1 MLPVL
6 ERLGEPRLP
15 HFSVWPRN
23 AGVIILSPLFWCPVF
38 RPGTQKL
45 GLFPRMAVAA
55 VQYRDR
61 SNRFATSATWCLAAA
76 LVLLAVLPGCV
87 RRRMTVRSNPPGAV
101 VFVDDQE
108 IGTTPASTAFTYYG
122 TRKIQLVKDGFET
135 LTVKQTFYPPWY
147 EITPLDFVS
156 ENLWPHET
164 RDEQYLD
171 FQLQPQQIVP
181 SEKLV
186 ERAEAL
192 RGGIRQGYTVP
203 LPNAT
208 PTPQPIAPLPN

>member
-1 MLPVL
+1 L
-6 ERLGEPRLP
+6 
-15 HFSVWPRN
+15 
-23 AGVIILSPLFWCPVF
+23 
-38 RPGTQKL
+38 
-45 GLFPRMAVAA
+45 AA
-55 VQYRDR
+55 VLYRDH
-61 SNRFATSATWCLAAA
+61 SNRFAPTATWCLAAA
-76 LVLLAVLPGCV
+76 LTLLAFLPGCV

-108 IGTTPASTAFTYYG
+108 IGTTPASTSFTYYG
-122 TRKIQLVKDGFET
+122 TRKVQLVKDGFET

-186 ERAEAL
+186 ERAESL
-192 RGGIRQGYTVP
+192 RGGSRQGYAVP

-208 PTPQPIAPLPN
+208 PTPQPIAPLPY

>member
-6 ERLGEPRLP
+6 ERRGAARFVAIFRLAAQGWADYTSAALLESS
-15 HFSVWPRN
+15 FSDWAPK
-23 AGVIILSPLFWCPVF
+23 S
-38 RPGTQKL
+38 
-45 GLFPRMAVAA
+45 GLFPRITVAA
-55 VQYRDR
+55 VQFRDP
-61 SNRFATSATWCLAAA
+61 SNRFAPTATWCLAAA
-76 LVLLAVLPGCV
+76 LTLLAVLPGCV

-108 IGTTPASTAFTYYG
+108 IGTTPASTSFTYYG

-156 ENLWPHET
+156 ENLWPHEV
-164 RDEQYLD
+164 RDEQFLD

-192 RGGIRQGYTVP
+192 RGGLRQGYTVP

-208 PTPQPIAPLPN
+208 PTPQPIAPLPY

>member
-6 ERLGEPRLP
+6 ERRSERRFAAIFSLAAEGWVHYTSTALLASSFPPGPQNPFLP
-15 HFSVWPRN
+15 
-23 AGVIILSPLFWCPVF
+23 GI
-38 RPGTQKL
+38 T
-45 GLFPRMAVAA
+45 AVT
-55 VQYRDR
+55 VPSHDR
-61 SNRFATSATWCLAAA
+61 SNRFAPTAAWCLAAT
-76 LVLLAVLPGCV
+76 LTLLAVLPGCV

-108 IGTTPASTAFTYYG
+108 IGTTPASSSFTYYG
-122 TRKIQLVKDGFET
+122 TRKIQLLKDGFET

-156 ENLWPHET
+156 ENLWPHEV
-164 RDEQYLD
+164 RDEQFLD

-192 RGGIRQGYTVP
+192 RGGLRQGYTVP

-208 PTPQPIAPLPN
+208 PTPQPIAPLPY

>member
-1 MLPVL
+1 
-6 ERLGEPRLP
+6 
-15 HFSVWPRN
+15 
-23 AGVIILSPLFWCPVF
+23 
-38 RPGTQKL
+38 
-45 GLFPRMAVAA
+45 MAVAA

-61 SNRFATSATWCLAAA
+61 SNRFAMSATWCLAAA
-76 LVLLAVLPGCV
+76 LGLLAVLPGCV

-108 IGTTPASTAFTYYG
+108 IGTPPASTAFTYYG
-122 TRKIQLVKDGFET
+122 PRKIQLVKDGFET

-181 SEKLV
+181 AEKLV
-186 ERAEAL
+186 ERAESL
-192 RGGIRQGYTVP
+192 RGGLRQGYAVP
-203 LPNAT
+203 LPNST
-208 PTPQPIAPLPN
+208 PTPQPVTPLPN

>member
-1 MLPVL
+1 MPASLYFRRSSGARFFAAVPN
-6 ERLGEPRLP
+6 
-15 HFSVWPRN
+15 SVSSQRI
-23 AGVIILSPLFWCPVF
+23 AF
-38 RPGTQKL
+38 
-45 GLFPRMAVAA
+45 AA
-55 VQYRDR
+55 VQYHDR
-61 SNRFATSATWCLAAA
+61 STRFDRMATWCLAAA
-76 LVLLAVLPGCV
+76 LALLTVLPGCV

-108 IGTTPASTAFTYYG
+108 IGTTPASTGYTYYG
-122 TRKIQLVKDGFET
+122 TRKIQLIKDGFET

-181 SEKLV
+181 AEKLV
-186 ERAEAL
+186 ERAESL
-192 RGGIRQGYTVP
+192 RGGVRQGYTVP

>member
-1 MLPVL
+1 MGRFCGKFSSGPTWPAALYSRRSSDTSFSPSGPVPVL
-6 ERLGEPRLP
+6 
-15 HFSVWPRN
+15 F
-23 AGVIILSPLFWCPVF
+23 AGTV
-38 RPGTQKL
+38 
-45 GLFPRMAVAA
+45 VAA
-55 VQYRDR
+55 VPDR
-61 SNRFATSATWCLAAA
+61 HFAIRFSLTTTRCLTAA
-76 LVLLAVLPGCV
+76 LLLVAVLPGCV

-101 VFVDDQE
+101 VYVDDQE
-108 IGTTPASTAFTYYG
+108 IGTTPASTNFTYYG

-156 ENLWPHET
+156 ETLWPHEV

-181 SEKLV
+181 AEKLV
-186 ERAEAL
+186 ERAESL
-192 RGGIRQGYTVP
+192 RQGLHQGYTVP

-208 PTPQPIAPLPN
+208 PTPQPIAPLPY